1 MRRMVTLGLLVIF
14 LGMLLVPTLRGYL
27 HQRSEINS
35 LNGQVTKQ
43 QSTVKSL
50 QKQRDRWNDPEYVAQ
65 QARSRLGFAKPG
77 EKAYIIVDDAG
88 KKRKVGTQNG
98 VQKDASGAQRPW
110 YGHLWGSVVSA
121 GEAPK
126 SGSKDK

>member
-27 HQRSEINS
+27 GQRSEINS
-35 LNGQVTKQ
+35 LNDQVTKQ

-50 QKQRDRWNDPEYVAQ
+50 QKQRDQWNDPTYVAQ

-77 EKAYIIVDDAG
+77 EKAYIIVDDNG
-88 KKRKVGTQNG
+88 TKRQVQARSG
-98 VQKDASGAQRPW
+98 VRKDASGAQRPW

-121 GEAPK
+121 GDAK
-126 SGSKDK
+126 